1 MRSLRQFSVNLYRRT
16 PRRTGGATTRDETTC
31 CRRGIHN
38 GIRERQG
45 RWKGDAFMMYVRV
58 TRSEEEDRVSRAL
71 SSNAAA
77 GGIQPGYYYRG
88 KSSGEGAE

>member
-1 MRSLRQFSVNLYRRT
+1 MEFESVR
-16 PRRTGGATTRDETTC
+16 GG
-31 CRRGIHN
+31 
-38 GIRERQG
+38 G
-45 RWKGDAFMMYVRV
+45 RVMHLFMMYVRV

-77 GGIQPGYYYRG
+77 GGIQPGYYYNRG